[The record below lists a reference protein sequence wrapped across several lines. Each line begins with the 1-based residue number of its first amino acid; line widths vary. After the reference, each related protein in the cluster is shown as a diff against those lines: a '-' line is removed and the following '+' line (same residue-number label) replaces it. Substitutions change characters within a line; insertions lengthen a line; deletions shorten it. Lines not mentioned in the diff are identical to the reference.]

1 MSRVLRRPMFR
12 GGKVDSYNTGIAS
25 GLGDNKRVGLQAG
38 GLPYPAGFS
47 AVPDG
52 GITGADIKK
61 MAEKKVFLSGFG
73 KDTAQLNSTLKDLY
87 MNISIVLFASS
98 SV

>member
-25 GLGDNKRVGLQAG
+25 GLGDNKRRGFQFG
-38 GLPYPAGFS
+38 GSPIYPAGFS
-47 AVPDG
+47 AVPEG

-73 KDTAQLNSTLKDLY
+73 KDISTIKQHIKRFIHELHTSAFRKRW
-87 MNISIVLFASS
+87 
-98 SV
+98 

>member
-12 GGKVDSYNTGIAS
+12 GGKVDSYGTGIAS
-25 GLGDNKRVGLQAG
+25 GLGDNKRRGLQAG
-38 GLPYPAGFS
+38 GLPIYPAGFS

-61 MAEKKVFLSGFG
+61 MVRKKYSLSGLERL
-73 KDTAQLNSTLKDLY
+73 QHN
-87 MNISIVLFASS
+87 
-98 SV
+98 